1 MYKTGLLEKP
11 LGCMPIHD
19 KLVRPVLAD
28 WNRPDVIQSQ
38 AEYRAFSWWTELFIT
53 AYLLMNVDTV
63 YGLLEA
69 MGEPKSKK
77 EHTDKS
83 LVSMEEIWR

>member
-1 MYKTGLLEKP
+1 
-11 LGCMPIHD
+11 
-19 KLVRPVLAD
+19 
-28 WNRPDVIQSQ
+28 
-38 AEYRAFSWWTELFIT
+38 
-53 AYLLMNVDTV
+53 MNVDTV

-83 LVSMEEIWR
+83 LVSMEEI